1 MIIAKHKH
9 IWSSILNKVMKCLFL
24 KLFLGTGHTTKSDE
38 FSKKFQT
45 ALDPPPLIFGK
56 LYCNFFGK
64 RLIKPFIKVQ
74 NLHYKFLDW
83 KRTPALPLELFRKF
97 IRSGSAT
104 LPLSKRYEK
113 YQNQYHIEN
122 NKNIAC
128 HRDFDID
135 YHI

>member
-1 MIIAKHKH
+1 MALPNWMIFWKNSKRRLTPPSLTENNIAIFVGK
-9 IWSSILNKVMKCLFL
+9 
-24 KLFLGTGHTTKSDE
+24 
-38 FSKKFQT
+38 
-45 ALDPPPLIFGK
+45 PPK
-56 LYCNFFGK
+56 
-64 RLIKPFIKVQ
+64 KPFIKVQ

>member
-1 MIIAKHKH
+1 MAPKGRMALPNWMIFWK
-9 IWSSILNKVMKCLFL
+9 N
-24 KLFLGTGHTTKSDE
+24 
-38 FSKKFQT
+38 SKRRLT
-45 ALDPPPLIFGK
+45 PPLIFGK

-83 KRTPALPLELFRKF
+83 KRIPALPLELFRKF